1 MPIYSVQGP
10 DGRIYDVEGP
20 AGASEADVLAFVAA
34 HADELPSKRTGL
46 GAALGKGIEST
57 LSQMRTGLAG
67 LVSPE
72 EAAKAGLERGKEIG
86 SKYDE
91 QVSLDKVIQAYKERG
106 ILPAAGEVVSQI
118 PAAIAEQ
125 LPNIGATL
133 ASGRAG
139 AALGSMAGPVGTV
152 VGGLTGAALP
162 SLVQQFGGNIERQAE
177 EGLPISRRAAG
188 AAAVP
193 QAALDVAGTFIP
205 LGGRLVSKLT
215 GIPERA
221 LLGDAAGR
229 AAKLADERLATT
241 LLKGTGVG
249 LLAEIPTEV
258 AQQMLERAQ
267 AGLSLTSPDALR
279 EYGETAYQVSLLSP
293 MGTAGR
299 LADRSAAR
307 GQIAQEKEAERQ
319 RQMAEDM
326 AREEQERA
334 AKQAAAKAGTG
345 ADLVQQMG
353 MEDKGGLDLEGK
365 IAAAREELAT
375 HEATLA
381 QVRDV
386 APKLQARLE
395 EAKTANNLP
404 QIGVL
409 SRQLAELEKA
419 ESLAEKG
426 KAKALKI
433 VPVEDPE
440 ILQTQL
446 KTALEKNNYTKAA
459 ELSEQLQKVQALA
472 PVEMPGKTQPTVQ
485 EDMFAPGWEQAL
497 TKKDIAEIEEGFGQP
512 PARAEKP
519 SKAEA
524 QQTALFEQGQ
534 ELEDILSERE
544 VGKSMELTPEQYADA
559 LRRGY
564 NPSEAGAE
572 PKVLYRQVQT
582 SEGTKRVPYFVDVN
596 GVARDITDLEAAKLE
611 SKEAE
616 ATPETKLAVSEA
628 IDSGLITPAVKK
640 ALGLSGLG
648 RNVLDLSNGED
659 AAVAEAQLRKKLEEH
674 KASSQGLLKRF
685 VDDPLAENTLYDMQ
699 GRLTQEAK
707 DIIQSDVQAQE
718 IERLLNH
725 VIEQQKGAR
734 TALRENMAAKELT
747 KTLHRKEAVDTTLPP
762 IEKLTAQDQ
771 SELNKALGLTGSADI
786 KAAPQ
791 DKVSATRHRVE
802 AKRQGVLR
810 QEAYE
815 DLLLRLDKI
824 KEAGDKKID
833 PSDNKIL
840 QRLRAR
846 YVTAALKEAAHLRA
860 ADRRPGLTASEVME
874 ASSELHTTLREL
886 SDRYLAKAPTQE
898 QIGKVEGMT
907 YKPAVEGKPV
917 EDTTVDEQGNLLY
930 KEKYTELSKKGEK
943 QLKRIVDKLKAK
955 QKQVQRVRQQM
966 QNFQQNFLEPARQ
979 RWQAMPDGD
988 LGTPEHAAREAEQQK
1003 YLAVKK
1009 NFDALAKKDSDLT
1022 QELVDM
1028 LHQSGKPKATEAT
1041 IQQDIRDLSQR
1052 PFGKVAPALETIK
1065 EQLEGVTT
1073 RLIGK
1078 APAAKRVAEQPIARA
1093 QGILDRIKKAEKD
1106 LEAVKG
1112 KHKSQAAQKR
1122 LRNYIDSLRN
1132 QYNALMEQKGEAP
1145 AAVTNFTERRDEME
1159 SLQASTKQL
1168 FKKGDYEAAAKGLER
1183 LRKLE
1188 LDEADANVLGAELED
1203 NNRTLER
1210 AIKDTQKQLEEL
1222 ATGLKIEQ
1230 PKEIKLGERT
1240 PPKVSLDAKQVA
1252 EYKRLTKQ
1260 LDALERAY
1268 VNNKGAMESVGL
1280 YSGTVDTLTE
1290 DMFGTAPELGVVF
1303 ETPEKFLGSAKY
1315 GKIAKLR
1322 KAANQTADV
1331 LPVSTAELYAARSDY
1346 VAATNVLGALRKLRT
1361 KSASVSEYFNLMSAE
1376 YLRQADAVK
1385 DRRESQSDVAKTGW
1399 EGRKWLE
1406 NEEKRLRQLAKDAE
1420 TRAQFFLHTLTEQQA
1435 ATMQEFN
1442 EAAKE
1447 VDIATADGM
1456 VTAQA
1461 AVDRAKEKMDA
1472 VDARAEK
1479 NGVLAP
1485 VVETKAEP
1493 VTKTVDEKL
1502 QEKLAATYKEIN
1514 ELKKAAVDQPWD
1526 INAAIEAEISGL
1538 YMEVRDIETEM
1549 FMRTAEGRIKRLTES
1564 FFEEFS
1570 DEYDPVNPLKNA
1582 LGRAH
1587 ARSQEYVPQSA
1598 LVHVDRIEQ
1607 LRKDRGEVI
1616 DAMAKLAKAE
1626 PPTNKQ
1632 AFLDFNMDVADL
1644 QEKLEQIDTDIN
1656 ELTDRIKEAQNAEV
1670 QMLMRA
1676 DSAVKDAWAK
1686 LKAAEAAIKAGD
1698 KKAFEDMAKRKAALI
1713 ETEKAIREAKESAR
1727 LEEANQK
1734 QRIAEGFGLPGVRV
1748 SKVAALSAEGEALGA
1763 RNAGRTLQTMN
1774 PGWSVTYTDEGPQ
1787 FSYDPAKDPDATD
1800 ADKKRKS
1807 LTANKAYDQLKK
1819 ARSAYNR
1826 ALDSKNATAIAATKE
1841 KLSEKERLLEELAGA
1856 RYIRVVEAID
1866 ANPTELDQDIA
1877 VHEAVAALPAKDR
1890 NAYFKARAEQE
1901 NAKKQLE
1908 HIRSLKGET
1917 ELSNMQKASRNI
1929 DEALKEAKAKLAQLE
1944 DDYQSDPRMTK
1955 SGYEKRKESLTTQI
1969 ANIEKRKV
1977 DIQQQLGPREKT
1989 HEAKLQAATNAY
2001 FAAKKKADEFILPK
2015 KEKEAKA
2022 ERAPATEN
2030 LADLAQTVRT
2040 LSYQSKVGQ
2049 DIKPVT
2055 KQNAGLRGASTEAK
2069 EARLRKAAEKLAKGD
2084 RLVTMY
2090 KKGSPEYNKALKETT
2105 NGYFNKLI
2113 DSDAEGGAG
2122 TVLRLEGSPPANP
2135 IDPQEAKAAADKFKA
2150 KLPKDVKFVY
2160 APTLSQ
2166 APVKF
2171 LRALADDKID
2181 VETSAVKGGVL
2192 PDGTIVVIGNMHTS
2206 LTDLEETFVH
2216 EAVGHYGV
2224 DVLLG
2229 PDGMQQLTKDVR
2241 TSEGGIV
2248 GMAKALGVE
2257 EDTVKT
2263 AMAYE
2268 QQARELEAAGDKEG
2282 AAKKRREGEIQAV
2295 REMLAHLAEKQ
2306 VTESFVQK
2314 AARYIKV
2321 VLGAIRS
2328 ALKKMGLLNTAN
2340 LSTNDLYYTL
2350 FRASRRMQQEMA
2362 GMYKS
2367 PVGLLSLRGDRVAY
2381 ANPGLAEA
2389 GAVTD
2394 QIIARDRNWYDSV
2407 KANGTGLAFET
2418 QVVDRFAGF
2427 ERLAKYMEPLRGSQ
2441 MMFYLRMYDQRM
2453 HHVAQAIE
2461 HGALQR
2467 VAKKRAD
2474 GRTEYLIEAVDGPSI
2489 RGVANI
2495 LKDAPAGS
2503 PEAANRLFTLYMS
2516 AIRARNKGVNVLN
2529 FSERITEA
2537 DLQRAMRAIEATP
2550 GLKEKFELAR
2560 KEYNAYNRNMIKFLS
2575 DTDAISDK
2583 LAAELVKED
2592 DYIPWYRQ
2600 RNGVVELVIGS
2611 ESPIRIG
2618 NIAEQPYLQELVGGD
2633 KPILDFLT
2641 SSVQNT
2647 NMLVD
2652 MGMRNLATKNAM
2664 FELQSMG
2671 MATIGR
2677 KKQAGPNIV
2686 KFRIQPE
2693 NEKDSG
2699 ERYAYVEGTR
2709 EIPGDLLV
2717 KGMEGI
2723 PTQLS
2728 GVMRLMGMPATF
2740 LRKAV
2745 TASPLYA
2752 AKQLFRD
2759 SVAAP
2764 LLSGADFTPV
2774 MGAIK
2779 QIGSPTK
2786 NVLERRGVTGG
2797 QIFTGT
2803 SEDLTRTLKRIVENK
2818 PGWFNSLAKW
2828 ETIAMEAD
2836 ATTRRAQYNSYIKQ
2850 GLSEM
2855 EATLMSL
2862 ESMNFSKRGASPS
2875 MHVIGSLIPFFNAQ
2889 IQGLNVLYKAMTGKM
2904 PFNERLRIQEK
2915 LYTRGMMLAASTLAY
2930 TAMMQDDE
2938 AYKNATPEQ
2947 KYGNWFLRI
2956 PGVDEPVRLPV
2967 PFEIGYIFKAL
2978 PEAIYNSAVNEH
2990 GSEEAVKAF
2999 SNILKM
3005 TIPGG
3010 SSYGVPQA
3018 IRPALEAFMGKSFYT
3033 GRDILSQHEKG
3044 LLPEAQYRETTSE
3057 VAKYFGSLTG
3067 QSPIVIEELVRGYT
3081 GPLGVALLQA
3091 VSLGIPKGESP
3102 EKAYK
3107 RLSEMPLVGSAFQPN
3122 DAGGIIASTY
3132 DRMVELKKVENT
3144 VDELISKGR
3153 RADAMELLEKRG
3165 NEYAAAELSDF
3176 YTSNM
3181 RELTSYENAI
3191 RASSMT
3197 PQEKR
3202 AALDNVRQIKIYL
3215 ANTVRG
3221 AADRTKLP

>member
-177 EGLPISRRAAG
+177 EGAPISRSAAG

-221 LLGDAAGR
+221 LLGDAAGK

-241 LLKGTGVG
+241 LLKGTGTG

-307 GQIAQEKEAERQ
+307 GQISQEKEAERQ

-326 AREEQERA
+326 ALEEQQRA

-381 QVRDV
+381 QVRAV

-426 KAKALKI
+426 KAKALKV

-446 KTALEKNNYTKAA
+446 KTALEKNNYAKAA

-534 ELEDILSERE
+534 ELEETLSERE
-544 VGKSMELTPEQYADA
+544 IGKSMELTPEQYADA

-564 NPSEAGAE
+564 NPSELGTE

-582 SEGTKRVPYFVDVN
+582 AQGTKRVPYVVDVN
-596 GVARDITDLEAAKLE
+596 GMARDLTEAEAAKLE
-611 SKEAE
+611 SAEPE

-707 DIIQSDVQAQE
+707 NIIQSDVQAQE

-747 KTLHRKEAVDTTLPP
+747 KTLHRKEAIDTTLPP

-802 AKRQGVLR
+802 AKRQGTLR

-824 KEAGDKKID
+824 KEAGDKKLD

-898 QIGKVEGMT
+898 QIGTVEGMT
-907 YKPAVEGKPV
+907 YKPAVEGTPV
-917 EDTTVDEQGNLLY
+917 EDTTVDEQGNVLY
-930 KEKYTELSKKGEK
+930 KEKYTELSPKGEK
-943 QLKRIVDKLKAK
+943 QQARITGKLKSAQEALTRAITTYNNHKTNFLDPAYAAYQATPSGPERKAADNKYQRIKK
-955 QKQVQRVRQQM
+955 QSDANAQRVT
-966 QNFQQNFLEPARQ
+966 
-979 RWQAMPDGD
+979 D
-988 LGTPEHAAREAEQQK
+988 LTNNLVIALREA
-1003 YLAVKK
+1003 
-1009 NFDALAKKDSDLT
+1009 
-1022 QELVDM
+1022 
-1028 LHQSGKPKATEAT
+1028 GKPKATVAT
-1041 IQQDIRDLSQR
+1041 IEQDLRDLSQR
-1052 PFGKVAPALETIK
+1052 PFGKLAPALETIK

-1168 FKKGDYEAAAKGLER
+1168 FEKGDYEAAAKGLER

-1188 LDEADANVLGAELED
+1188 LDEADANVLGAELEE

-1514 ELKKAAVDQPWD
+1514 ELKKYAEDQPWD
-1526 INAAIEAEISGL
+1526 IKAAIEAEISGL

-1644 QEKLEQIDTDIN
+1644 QEKLEQIDTDID
-1656 ELTDRIKEAQNAEV
+1656 ELTDRIKQAQNAEV

-1713 ETEKAIREAKESAR
+1713 ETEKAIREAKEAAR

-1748 SKVAALSAEGEALGA
+1748 TKVAALSAEGEALGA
-1763 RNAGRTLQTMN
+1763 RNTGRTLQTMN

-1787 FSYDPAKDPDATD
+1787 FSYDPAKDPDATE

-1989 HEAKLQAATNAY
+1989 HEAKLQDATNAY

-2090 KKGSPEYNKALKETT
+2090 KKGSSEYNKALKETT
-2105 NGYFNKLI
+2105 DGYFNKLL

-2135 IDPQEAKAAADKFKA
+2135 VDAQEAKAAADKFKA

-2693 NEKDSG
+2693 NEKDTG

-2774 MGAIK
+2774 MGAIR

-2999 SNILKM
+2999 TNILKM

-3018 IRPALEAFMGKSFYT
+3018 IRPALEAFTGKSFYT

-3067 QSPIVIEELVRGYT
+3067 QSPIVMEELVRGYT

-3091 VSLGIPKGESP
+3091 VSMGIPKGDSP

-3132 DRMVELKKVENT
+3132 DRMVELKKVEAT
-3144 VDELISKGR
+3144 VDDLISKGR